1 MSGNAKISRRT
12 NTPAAIQKQVP
23 PLLQIRCHQIQN
35 SVPLVFSM
43 ETMMLTKPVPIDFP
57 VRLGKNLTLIDL
69 SNRETI

>member
-1 MSGNAKISRRT
+1 
-12 NTPAAIQKQVP
+12 VP
-23 PLLQIRCHQIQN
+23 
-35 SVPLVFSM
+35 SDSEFGATGFSM